1 MSGLVTLQFLPD
13 FFPDLGLIP
22 DYSWVIYAVGLLVL
36 SIFALILAVMPG
48 PFPRLRPIV
57 ALILIIGY
65 LVYLIYIG
73 VWII

>member
-1 MSGLVTLQFLPD
+1 MSGLIALQFLPD
-13 FFPDLGLIP
+13 FFP
-22 DYSWVIYAVGLLVL
+22 DYSWVIYAVGLLTI
-36 SIFALILAVMPG
+36 SILALILAIMPG

-65 LVYLIYIG
+65 LGYLIYIG